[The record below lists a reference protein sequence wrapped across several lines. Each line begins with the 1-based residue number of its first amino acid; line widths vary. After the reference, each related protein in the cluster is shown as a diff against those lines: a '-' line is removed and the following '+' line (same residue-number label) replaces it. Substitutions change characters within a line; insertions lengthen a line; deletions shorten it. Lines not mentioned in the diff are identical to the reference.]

1 MNPETL
7 KKIRENYGLSSRAM
21 SKVLGFGIH
30 QWRLYEEGQEPKKNH
45 ALLINMV
52 KDPNS
57 MLKLLRGS
65 EVQLRSE
72 GDEGLGEKKY
82 LKTVAKCEHLLS
94 QYQARAS
101 EEYKTWVEGLY
112 V

>member
-7 KKIRENYGLSSRAM
+7 KKIRENYGLSMAAM
-21 SKVLGFGIH
+21 SKVLGFGIN

-65 EVQLRSE
+65 EVQLKS
-72 GDEGLGEKKY
+72 DDGLGEKKY
-82 LKTVAKCEHLLS
+82 LKTVARCEELLA